1 MAGIDFSKDGET
13 GRDFAAE
20 AKKRMAQL
28 AAGRGTAFSR
38 QGLQTGM
45 EPPSGPGMEP
55 PSGPGVEAPSGPGVE
70 APNGPD
76 VEPPEPRAPHR
87 VRDGKVE
94 KEGTDPKEEKPVSP
108 VARPGSAAR
117 SIRDRE
123 SLEGPE
129 KSGVDDGLSL

>member
-45 EPPSGPGMEP
+45 EPPSGP
-55 PSGPGVEAPSGPGVE
+55 
-70 APNGPD
+70 D

-87 VRDGKVE
+87 VRDGKVG
-94 KEGTDPKEEKPVSP
+94 KEGTDVKEGKPVSP

-129 KSGVDDGLSL
+129 KSGADDGFSL

>member
-45 EPPSGPGMEP
+45 AP
-55 PSGPGVEAPSGPGVE
+55 PSGPGVETPSGL
-70 APNGPD
+70 D

-87 VRDGKVE
+87 VRDGKVG
-94 KEGTDPKEEKPVSP
+94 KEGTDVKEGKPVSP

-129 KSGVDDGLSL
+129 KSGADDGFSL

>member
-45 EPPSGPGMEP
+45 EPPSGPG
-55 PSGPGVEAPSGPGVE
+55 VEAPS
-70 APNGPD
+70 GPD

-129 KSGVDDGLSL
+129 KSGADDGLSL

>member
-45 EPPSGPGMEP
+45 APPSD
-55 PSGPGVEAPSGPGVE
+55 
-70 APNGPD
+70 PD

-87 VRDGKVE
+87 VRDGKVG
-94 KEGTDPKEEKPVSP
+94 KEGADAKEGKPVSP
-108 VARPGSAAR
+108 VVRPGSAAR

-129 KSGVDDGLSL
+129 KSGADDGFSL